1 MAAVLLALAASAS
14 WGVSDFLGGLKTRA
28 APVLTVLSVSQ
39 PAGLVLL
46 GAIVLVR
53 WQAPP
58 HGLPI
63 LWAVLAGMGGAIGIG
78 ALYQGLAVGSM
89 GIIAPITS
97 TSPLIPLTVGLARG
111 ERPGT
116 IQLAGIGVA
125 IVGVALAGWEPA
137 APGVRRQL
145 SAGAGLALLA
155 AVAFGSSQVALQ
167 SAAADDPYWATFILR
182 IASSVLVLVALL
194 RFRPGGSPAGMW
206 LVLVAIGLLD
216 SGATELF
223 AIATTKGLL
232 SVVAVLAALYPV
244 LVAILARVV
253 LHERLTLVQR
263 SGALAAVA
271 GAAAIS
277 AG

>member
-63 LWAVLAGMGGAIGIG
+63 LWAVLAGIGGAIGIG

-89 GIIAPITS
+89 GIVAPITS

-111 ERPGT
+111 ERPGS

-244 LVAILARVV
+244 LVAILARIV
-253 LHERLTLVQR
+253 LHERLTRVQR
-263 SGALAAVA
+263 GGALAAVA